1 MRQNRILQ
9 TALLVCGFY
18 FNASA
23 AEPPANLI
31 SRVGDRS
38 VVLHWDWGTDPA
50 VNGYNVYRAE
60 SETAPFVLLNSAGL
74 VTGPGYCDVSTGVV
88 NGRTNLYRVTSV
100 EAGPKESQPSAVLA
114 AASFRFA
121 DDDAFLEY
129 LQQVHF
135 DYFWYLANPKNGLV
149 PDRSATGAAS
159 SIAAVGFGLS
169 AIPIGIDHG
178 WITRQ
183 QGAARVRTTLRT
195 FLEGAQGK
203 AKSGTIG
210 YKGWFYHFLDMKT
223 ASRYFG
229 ELSSID
235 TVLLVTG
242 MLDAKQYF
250 DGPTAEEVAI
260 RRETDLIFNRLDWK
274 WMARGSNVV
283 SMGWFPESGF
293 IANNWVG
300 YNEAMILYCLGMG
313 APTNALPSSAWGA
326 WTRGY
331 TWATHYGFSFVPFPV
346 LFGHQY
352 SHCWL
357 DFRHINDAFMGR
369 HELTYFENSR
379 RATLAQRSYCIHN
392 PRKHTGYGG
401 LVWGLTAC
409 DGPPGYAAHGAPPP
423 QEDDGT
429 IAPTAAGGSIAF
441 TPEVSIA
448 TLRYFYDQY
457 RTSLWTAYGFRDAFN
472 LEAHWFAADELGIDQ
487 GPIVMMIENYRTQRV
502 WKRFMQN
509 DIVQR
514 GLRRAGFVAVE
525 SAAGDRSTP
534 QRSHPGTP

>member
-1 MRQNRILQ
+1 MRGNRILQ

-18 FNASA
+18 CSASA
-23 AEPPANLI
+23 AEPPGNLV

-38 VVLHWDWGTDPA
+38 VVLHWERSTDPA
-50 VNGYNVYRAE
+50 VNGYNVYRADSE
-60 SETAPFVLLNSAGL
+60 SAPFVLLNSAGL
-74 VTGPGYCDVSTGVV
+74 VTGPGYCDVSARVV

-100 EAGPKESQPSAVLA
+100 AAGPKESEPSAVLA
-114 AASFRFA
+114 AASCGFA

-178 WITRQ
+178 WISRQ

-195 FLEGAQGK
+195 FLEGPQGT

-223 ASRYFG
+223 ATRFFG

-235 TVLLVTG
+235 TVLLVSG
-242 MLDAKQYF
+242 MLDARQYF
-250 DGPTAEEVAI
+250 DGPTADEVAI
-260 RRETDLIFNRLDWK
+260 RREADLIFNRLDWN
-274 WMARGSNVV
+274 WFARGTNIV

-293 IANNWVG
+293 IDSNWVG

-313 APTNALPSSAWGA
+313 APTNALPSSAWSG

-379 RATLAQRSYCIHN
+379 RATLAQRSYLH
-392 PRKHTGYGG
+392 
-401 LVWGLTAC
+401 
-409 DGPPGYAAHGAPPP
+409 
-423 QEDDGT
+423 
-429 IAPTAAGGSIAF
+429 
-441 TPEVSIA
+441 PESSQ
-448 TLRYFYDQY
+448 T
-457 RTSLWTAYGFRDAFN
+457 
-472 LEAHWFAADELGIDQ
+472 HW
-487 GPIVMMIENYRTQRV
+487 
-502 WKRFMQN
+502 
-509 DIVQR
+509 
-514 GLRRAGFVAVE
+514 LRRPGLGVDCLRWPARLRSAR
-525 SAAGDRSTP
+525 SAAA
-534 QRSHPGTP
+534 PGR